1 MNVPNLLTALR
12 FFIVPIFG
20 YFLMKEQYL
29 IAILLFLLGGF
40 TDILDGYIARK
51 YNLITSFG
59 KLADPL
65 ADKFMQIMALVVL
78 VYQPNP
84 LIPVPVL
91 IIVVAKETFM
101 ATGSVLLYKRG
112 KNIVG
117 ANWYGKLATVI
128 LYSAI
133 FMTIIVKMEK
143 FNTILNNSYTNVLI
157 NIFVVIAVIAALFA
171 FFMYSMTFRQIT
183 KGK

>member
-1 MNVPNLLTALR
+1 LNIPNFLTALR
-12 FFIVPIFG
+12 ILIVPIFG

-29 IAILLFLLGGF
+29 TAILLFLVGGL

-51 YNLITSFG
+51 YDMITSIG

-65 ADKFMQIMALVVL
+65 ADKLMQITALIVL
-78 VYQPNP
+78 VFQSNP
-84 LIPVPVL
+84 LIPVSVL
-91 IIVVAKETFM
+91 IIVVAKEAFM
-101 ATGSVLLYKRG
+101 VTGSMLLYKRG
-112 KNIVG
+112 KNIVS

-143 FNTILNNSYTNVLI
+143 FNNKYTNTLI
-157 NIFVVIAVIAALFA
+157 DVFVIIAVIAALFA
-171 FFMYSMTFRQIT
+171 FFMYSMTFKQIT
-183 KGK
+183 KDSK

>member
-1 MNVPNLLTALR
+1 MNIPNILTALR
-12 FFIVPIFG
+12 FLIVPIFG
-20 YFLMKEQYL
+20 YFLMTEQYL
-29 IAILLFLLGGF
+29 VAILLFLVAGL

-65 ADKFMQIMALVVL
+65 ADKCMQIMALVVL
-78 VYQPNP
+78 VFQPNP
-84 LIPVPVL
+84 LIPVTVL
-91 IIVVAKETFM
+91 IIVVAKEIFM
-101 ATGSVLLYKRG
+101 AAGSMLLYKRG
-112 KNIVG
+112 KNIVA

-143 FNTILNNSYTNVLI
+143 FNTILNNSYTSILI
-157 NIFVVIAVIAALFA
+157 NVFVGIAVISALFA

-183 KGK
+183 KAK